1 MNKYSVVNS
10 VLSVVASANTLH
22 MAKRAFYDEIKLN
35 PDGKLILVDGNLD
48 SYAIFRGGKVQAG
61 RKWGAFVKSSYNAP
75 KPKAVTVTVE
85 APKPLT
91 YKESFAKW
99 MAENELVPGDKVK
112 VLRKCESNEADWPD
126 SWARGMDKFVGKV
139 CTVMVNQNFPN
150 EVLLSCK
157 EYDRTYYFPHFVLEV
172 VPTVRRVCLDV
183 IKQIK
188 CKMII
193 ANTGCTI
200 ASRTRH
206 LAFAASH
213 KSAQD
218 FVKSTPCKVCA
229 KGALVVD
236 WVKNY
241 NNFELQ
247 ELTCIRSSEVDTLP
261 QELVELFGKKLLDE
275 IEEAFELCTFR
286 WCDVSQERFEELYNK
301 YNIHTDD
308 DARLIAIMQDVAD
321 GKF

>member
-22 MAKRAFYDEIKLN
+22 MAKRAFYDEVKLN

-48 SYAIFRGGKVQAG
+48 SYAIFRGGKVVAG
-61 RKWGAFVKSSYNAP
+61 RKWGAFVKSSYNVP
-75 KPKAVTVTVE
+75 KPKAVTVE

-112 VLRKCESNEADWPD
+112 VLRKCESNEAGWPD
-126 SWARGMDKFVGKV
+126 SWSHSMDKFVGKV
-139 CTVMVNQNFPN
+139 CTVMVNQHFPN
-150 EVLLSCK
+150 EVLLSYE
-157 EYDRTYYFPHFVLEV
+157 EYGSTYYFPHFVLEV
-172 VPTVRRVCLDV
+172 MPTVRRVCLDV

-193 ANTGCTI
+193 ANSGCTI
-200 ASRTRH
+200 ANSTRQK
-206 LAFAASH
+206 AYNFGSN
-213 KSAQD
+213 SAQD
-218 FVKSTPCKVCA
+218 FVKLTPCKVCA

-241 NNFELQ
+241 NNFELS
-247 ELTCIRSSEVDTLP
+247 ELSAIRSSELDTLP
-261 QELVELFGKKLLDE
+261 PELVELFGKQLLDE
-275 IEEAFELCTFR
+275 IEEAFELSTFG
-286 WCDVSQERFEELYNK
+286 WCDVNESRFNELYTR
-301 YNIHTDD
+301 YNIHTDA